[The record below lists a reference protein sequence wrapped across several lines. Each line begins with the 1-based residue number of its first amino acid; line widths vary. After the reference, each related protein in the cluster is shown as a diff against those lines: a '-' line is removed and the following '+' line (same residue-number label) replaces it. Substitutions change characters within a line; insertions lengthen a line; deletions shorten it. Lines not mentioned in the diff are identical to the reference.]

1 MSFSSPGASLTVSIT
16 RKGRRRSRFSR
27 YGPAFR
33 RRGSTASMTHGWNN
47 GAHRIARWMKGEREL
62 SISEMFELGGKVAM
76 VTGAAGNLGGAIA
89 GVYAAAGADLL
100 LIDIDADGLN
110 GKAQELERSGQRIR
124 TIVGDITD
132 IQQIKD
138 AFKVLDREFGRIDI
152 LANVAGPAKTGR
164 PEEIDLADV
173 EATIHNIVISRFY
186 CCQQAGQRM
195 LEAGKGSII
204 NISSIAGI
212 TALGRGH
219 IAYSMAM
226 AAVAQ
231 MTRELST
238 EWSGRGVRA
247 NAIVPAQI
255 RNRDLELRMAADPQL
270 RRNFLRGIPMGR
282 LGEKE
287 EIQGIA
293 LFLASDASSFI
304 TGALIPL
311 DGGNLAKNAGGS
323 HPGMLDD

>member
-1 MSFSSPGASLTVSIT
+1 
-16 RKGRRRSRFSR
+16 
-27 YGPAFR
+27 
-33 RRGSTASMTHGWNN
+33 
-47 GAHRIARWMKGEREL
+47 MKGEREL

-76 VTGAAGNLGGAIA
+76 VTGAACNLGGAIA
-89 GVYAAAGADLL
+89 GVYADAGADLL

-110 GKAQELERSGQRIR
+110 RKAQELERSGQRIR

-238 EWSGRGVRA
+238 EWSGRGVRV

-255 RNRDLELRMAADPQL
+255 RNRDLELRMAADPSTKEEFPARYPYGTTRRE
-270 RRNFLRGIPMGR
+270 RRNPRYRPLSRFGCLVIHHRRPHTPGWR
-282 LGEKE
+282 QSGEKRRR
-287 EIQGIA
+287 I
-293 LFLASDASSFI
+293 SPRDA
-304 TGALIPL
+304 
-311 DGGNLAKNAGGS
+311 
-323 HPGMLDD
+323 